1 MKIRYILLASAL
13 SFILSSCNKKENDDD
28 IIVEPADQLF
38 QEAEGFMEK
47 RKFKDA
53 AKIYS
58 KIYFQHPASEDGA
71 KAELGE
77 SWALYQLE
85 KYEEAI
91 DVLND
96 FIHLHPSHMDTAYAH
111 HLKALC
117 FYMQIPNI
125 YRDQSVT
132 AKALEAL
139 KEVKEKYP
147 TTKYASDSLI
157 KIDLVLD
164 HLAGKEMEVGRL
176 YMKKSNPIAAIP
188 RFQEVLKK
196 YETTSHA
203 AEALHRLVESNLVL
217 GIKTE
222 AIKYASILGNNYPE
236 SQWYKYSKHLI
247 DSLEK
252 KTK

>member
-1 MKIRYILLASAL
+1 MKIQYILLASAL
-13 SFILSSCNKKENDDD
+13 SLILSSCNKKDNDDETL
-28 IIVEPADQLF
+28 IEPADKLF

-47 RKFKDA
+47 GKFKDA
-53 AKIYS
+53 AKVYS

-77 SWALYQLE
+77 SWALYQVS

-91 DVLND
+91 NVLDD
-96 FIHLHPSHMDTAYAH
+96 FIHLHPSHMDTAYAY
-111 HLKALC
+111 HLKGLC
-117 FYMQIPNI
+117 YYMQIPNI

-132 AKALEAL
+132 AKALQAL
-139 KEVKEKYP
+139 RDVVEKYP
-147 TTKYASDSLI
+147 TSKYANDAAL

-188 RFQEVLKK
+188 RFQEVIKK

-203 AEALHRLVESNLVL
+203 AEALHRLVEANLML
-217 GIKTE
+217 GITKE
-222 AIKYASILGNNYPE
+222 ANKYASVLGNNYPK
-236 SQWYKYSKHLI
+236 SKWYKYSKHLMDQI
-247 DSLEK
+247 DK
-252 KTK
+252 K